1 MGTGKKSTY
10 TRSALRDRK
19 AQMKSRDLQVSLQWV
34 RGMTVH
40 LGQLLARQVERD
52 EYERS
57 PMKHRGRPNCSRV
70 ALNFH
75 SLISTIRK
83 AA

>member
-34 RGMTVH
+34 RGMTLH

-57 PMKHRGRPNCSRV
+57 P
-70 ALNFH
+70 
-75 SLISTIRK
+75 
-83 AA
+83 